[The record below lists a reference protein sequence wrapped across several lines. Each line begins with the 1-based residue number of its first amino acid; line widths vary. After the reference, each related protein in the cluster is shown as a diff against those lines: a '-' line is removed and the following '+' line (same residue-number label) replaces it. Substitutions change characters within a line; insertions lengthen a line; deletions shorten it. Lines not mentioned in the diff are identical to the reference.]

1 MMRLIKNLFLS
12 ILCLSFIFGCIPAS
26 ATVRD
31 CEPLKKIGNVFPN
44 VSKSVGASISYR
56 NNGNDSYISYP
67 DFMSEDN
74 LKSLA
79 EIFSDSN
86 LEYKSSEETQ
96 PVSDDKRPK
105 EGVFSFSDTDDVK
118 WCFRFDNEN
127 VLVWKI
133 VTADIT
139 NIKFSQGWFKFKTPE
154 VHQKLISLIEML
166 IENKEEKS
174 KAEREKPLKDQV
186 NVSDIEPL
194 YYTQSKIQGMDIFW
208 GICKYTKN
216 GKSIVVPYISD
227 TDPGVLGVDKYF
239 IADGVKNNKFII
251 DYNKC
256 VIAYDNEKTG
266 REYNSEDEK
275 RTYIFEISVNVT
287 DAGKA
292 DKISAKSTYKP
303 TGKTASEVIDMKGK
317 SQTGN
322 LLYGGLFSVKNNI
335 NYDNEEGK
343 VLPDQNDKNDKND
356 KNAENDKNT
365 ENDKNAE
372 DKSDNQNQAV
382 NSDEEQKQTDN
393 SLKEDEKLPQSEEDN
408 KYDTQETDN
417 RGYADKLNSI
427 GLFKGTENGYELD
440 KQFTRAEGAAMI
452 VRLLGLENTVLN
464 EKKEEIFNDV
474 PADNWAAS
482 YIAYCYRNNIIKGIG
497 DGSYAPDENMSGEQ
511 YLTLLLRTLGYSDA
525 EPETAEKL
533 SAEINMLKED
543 ETRDILG
550 STDFN
555 REKMVYAS
563 YKALETKMKN
573 GMLMIDSLIEK
584 NAVSAEAA
592 AEAGLVKK

>member
-1 MMRLIKNLFLS
+1 M
-12 ILCLSFIFGCIPAS
+12 
-26 ATVRD
+26 
-31 CEPLKKIGNVFPN
+31 
-44 VSKSVGASISYR
+44 
-56 NNGNDSYISYP
+56 
-67 DFMSEDN
+67 
-74 LKSLA
+74 
-79 EIFSDSN
+79 
-86 LEYKSSEETQ
+86 
-96 PVSDDKRPK
+96 
-105 EGVFSFSDTDDVK
+105 
-118 WCFRFDNEN
+118 
-127 VLVWKI
+127 
-133 VTADIT
+133 
-139 NIKFSQGWFKFKTPE
+139 
-154 VHQKLISLIEML
+154 
-166 IENKEEKS
+166 
-174 KAEREKPLKDQV
+174 
-186 NVSDIEPL
+186 
-194 YYTQSKIQGMDIFW
+194 
-208 GICKYTKN
+208 
-216 GKSIVVPYISD
+216 
-227 TDPGVLGVDKYF
+227 
-239 IADGVKNNKFII
+239 
-251 DYNKC
+251 
-256 VIAYDNEKTG
+256 
-266 REYNSEDEK
+266 
-275 RTYIFEISVNVT
+275 
-287 DAGKA
+287 
-292 DKISAKSTYKP
+292 
-303 TGKTASEVIDMKGK
+303 
-317 SQTGN
+317 
-322 LLYGGLFSVKNNI
+322 
-335 NYDNEEGK
+335 
-343 VLPDQNDKNDKND
+343 PDQNDQNDKND

-417 RGYADKLNSI
+417 RSYADKLNSI

-474 PADNWAAS
+474 PADNWAAY
-482 YIAYCYRNNIIKGIG
+482 YIAYCYRNNTIKGIG

-555 REKMVYAS
+555 REKMVYTS